1 MYYQNAKA
9 IVAVEIKLYFAFKS
23 QSKVSVSENVINF
36 DQKKDVRE
44 KKIKLR
50 KRMCHLAYSIV

>member
-1 MYYQNAKA
+1 MYYQNAKD

-44 KKIKLR
+44 KK
-50 KRMCHLAYSIV
+50 